1 MKTLK
6 IDDSPEKILVVDDNP
21 QNLRILYTL
30 LSNKGFDVRPVL
42 NAEQALLCL
51 TNVSLPDL
59 ILLDIKMPEMN
70 GFQLCEQLKS
80 ENKTR
85 NIPII
90 FISAMSDVDDIL
102 QGFSVGGADYITK
115 PFHEAEV
122 LARVNTQI
130 ALRNQQIQLEV
141 KNAKLEDEISRRKQT
156 EKELRKAKEE
166 ADRANQ
172 SKSIFLSNIS
182 HELRTPLNS
191 IIGFANL
198 LAKDTVRND
207 DHLEFSQIIERS
219 GQSLLTL
226 INELLDIEK
235 IEAGKVELIQ
245 KDFCLSELLNELTAL
260 MRITADAKHIELIL
274 EMDEKLPSYVYAD
287 PDRLSQV
294 LLNLVNNAIKFTE
307 KGTVTLR
314 VFTFQTCEDTLKKF
328 TTIIAPHEPVHHQE
342 LIAFEIEDTG
352 IGIAEEH
359 YENIF
364 QPFGQTGS
372 QGYRLQGT
380 GLGLHIC
387 TKWIE
392 KMNGH
397 LHLYSQPGKGSI
409 FRVDLH
415 MPISQNHSTQRTNN
429 KIDTRKTNHQKTN
442 VIISENHS
450 IQSSQNRKIVDKGSA
465 ATVLIVDDTP
475 AHYHL
480 LTLMLKSHNLET
492 ITADTGIE
500 AIELAKQNIPDIILL
515 DMMMPQMD
523 GAETIKR
530 IRIIPGMTQ
539 TPIIAVSSVIRKE
552 NFHKY
557 SILGFTDFLVKPIS
571 LNDLNACLEKYL
583 SLKKDP

>member
-1 MKTLK
+1 M
-6 IDDSPEKILVVDDNP
+6 
-21 QNLRILYTL
+21 
-30 LSNKGFDVRPVL
+30 L

-51 TNVSLPDL
+51 TKASLPDL

-115 PFHEAEV
+115 PFHDAEV

-141 KNAKLEDEISRRKQT
+141 KNAKLEAEISRRKQT

-198 LAKDTVRND
+198 LANDTVRND
-207 DHLEFSQIIERS
+207 DQREFSQIIERS

-245 KDFCLSELLNELTAL
+245 KDFCLSELLNEVIDL
-260 MRITADAKHIELIL
+260 MRVTADTKHIELIL

-307 KGTVTLR
+307 KGAVTLR
-314 VFTFQTCEDTLKKF
+314 VFNFQTCEDTLKKF
-328 TTIIAPHEPVHHQE
+328 TTIIAPSEPVHHQE
-342 LIAFEIEDTG
+342 LIVFEIEDTG
-352 IGIAEEH
+352 IGIADEH
-359 YENIF
+359 YESIF
-364 QPFGQTGS
+364 QPFEQTGS
-372 QGYRLQGT
+372 QRYRLQGT

-415 MPISQNHSTQRTNN
+415 VPISQNHSAQRTNI
-429 KIDTRKTNHQKTN
+429 KIDTRKTNHQKSN
-442 VIISENHS
+442 VIISENNS
-450 IQSSQNRKIVDKGSA
+450 IQSPQNRKIVDKGSVG
-465 ATVLIVDDTP
+465 TVLIVDDTP

-480 LTLMLKSHNLET
+480 LTLMLISHNLET

-500 AIELAKQNIPDIILL
+500 AIELAKQNTPDIILL

-530 IRIIPGMTQ
+530 LRIIPGMTQ
-539 TPIIAVSSVIRKE
+539 TPIIAVSSVIRKDK
-552 NFHKY
+552 HDDCAVIQIRDD
-557 SILGFTDFLVKPIS
+557 SG
-571 LNDLNACLEKYL
+571 
-583 SLKKDP
+583 